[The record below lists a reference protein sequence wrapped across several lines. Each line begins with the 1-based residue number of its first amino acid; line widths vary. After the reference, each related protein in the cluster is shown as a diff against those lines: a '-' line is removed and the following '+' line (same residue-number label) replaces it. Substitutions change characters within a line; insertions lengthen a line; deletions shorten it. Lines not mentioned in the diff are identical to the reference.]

1 MNVIHPQRWKSLWIT
16 PQRHNLAKHLVAGLI
31 AALAGLI
38 FVASHITASGT
49 DLRTGGVEDLRD
61 LVIYR
66 AGNVAR
72 LAQDVGNLDN
82 KVSALTGK
90 HIPSALTGKLL
101 ALDEQAGNT
110 GILGPGLVVTL
121 DDAPHQAGVAL
132 PIAVS
137 PDDLVVHQQ
146 DVQAVVNALW
156 RGGARG
162 IQVMDQRLISTSA
175 IRCVGNTLLL
185 QGRVYSPPFRIA
197 AIGNVPDL
205 EDALYSEPGVVVY
218 RDYVDR
224 LKLGWNV
231 KIKSSMYL
239 PAWQGAIPQ

>member
-1 MNVIHPQRWKSLWIT
+1 MNVIRPQRWKTLWIT

-31 AALAGLI
+31 AAVAGLL
-38 FVASHITASGT
+38 FVASHVTASGT

-66 AGNVAR
+66 AGHVAQ

-82 KVSALTGK
+82 KVSNLTGK
-90 HIPSALTGKLL
+90 HIPTALTAQLQ

-110 GILGPGLVVTL
+110 GLLGPGLVVTL
-121 DDAPHQAGVAL
+121 DDAPHQAGETL
-132 PIAVS
+132 PISVG

-146 DVQAVVNALW
+146 DVQAVVNAFW

-162 IQVMDQRLISTSA
+162 VQVMDQRLISTSA

-185 QGRVYSPPFRIA
+185 QGRVYSPPFRIS

-205 EDALYSEPGVVVY
+205 EDALYSEPGVVLY

-239 PAWQGAIPQ
+239 PAWQGAISQ